1 MAFAHAWIRLADKED
16 ISKGDKQA
24 PRQKPK
30 AVTKPPRDDDVVA
43 RWQKEYPMPQE
54 ADDTR
59 AKAASLYHPP
69 RSDWQGIAVALTVI
83 CTWALVYYHGVFQ
96 IELTGPQR
104 SSWLDI
110 GITFALLEFLYT
122 GLFITTHDA
131 MHGTIAYRHR
141 KLNAFLGHLAITLY
155 AWFDYG
161 MLKRK
166 HWEHHQHTGQ
176 PGVDPDFHTGN
187 PGFLPWYFNFMK
199 GYMSLN
205 QLTKISCWATV
216 LHILGAPFENLALY
230 MLGAAV
236 ISAVRLFY
244 FGTYLVHKPPN
255 AHEVMSWQ
263 KSHSSNGP
271 TWLSFAQCYCFGL
284 HWEHHRWPYAPWWQ
298 LPVCRAIRQTFDAH
312 QQAGAEAEEM
322 ASCQ

>member
-1 MAFAHAWIRLADKED
+1 
-16 ISKGDKQA
+16 
-24 PRQKPK
+24 
-30 AVTKPPRDDDVVA
+30 
-43 RWQKEYPMPQE
+43 
-54 ADDTR
+54 
-59 AKAASLYHPP
+59 
-69 RSDWQGIAVALTVI
+69 
-83 CTWALVYYHGVFQ
+83 
-96 IELTGPQR
+96 
-104 SSWLDI
+104 
-110 GITFALLEFLYT
+110 
-122 GLFITTHDA
+122 
-131 MHGTIAYRHR
+131 
-141 KLNAFLGHLAITLY
+141 
-155 AWFDYG
+155 
-161 MLKRK
+161 
-166 HWEHHQHTGQ
+166 
-176 PGVDPDFHTGN
+176 
-187 PGFLPWYFNFMK
+187 MK